1 MVQLMKRW
9 SFHRLIQ
16 NKVLLT
22 VIAMSLVLGLGSVAF
37 ISLNGLAHPE
47 STQEMEGSPEA
58 TDDVL
63 VVTATQ
69 EASQAAPVPFSEQAR
84 PESETQGTQ
93 SQASNG
99 AFEILRETSCIPD
112 HAEHQVGSVVDALD
126 TDRLMVSV
134 DGETYPIKFLGIDTR
149 VPNGDLNG
157 IVLSANEILV
167 GKTIALLKGGV
178 DADESGNLLR
188 YVFTENT
195 FVNLALIEKGLATVS
210 DDGSLGTCK
219 DLFLDAQ
226 ETAQG
231 QELGTWERLKPED
244 WGEWPVIPVISEN
257 ALEIYLQ
264 GLQAGTNPKLFSI
277 IGDCQNIPGGSLFR
291 KVNWDDFSLPPDLE
305 HLQPTL
311 DNFRTIWSRE
321 PVTVGG
327 GFIPASMFSTYWTD
341 TDRCDPIETPLDCE
355 FRLNNASIVL
365 ISIGSDQKPG
375 TGEDFDHY
383 MRKIVEYSIE
393 NKRLPIISTDAYAT
407 DEGFPLNLIMAQIAY
422 DYDIPLWNFWAAVQD
437 LPNHGLKEDNFHI
450 SAEAFAIKRIT
461 GIQVLHALLTA
472 AQQHQD

>member
-1 MVQLMKRW
+1 MKKW
-9 SFHRLIQ
+9 SFRNLIQ
-16 NKVLLT
+16 NKILLM
-22 VIAMSLVLGLGSVAF
+22 VITMSVVLGFGSVAF

-47 STQEMEGSPEA
+47 STREMEVRPEP
-58 TDDVL
+58 TNVSL
-63 VVTATQ
+63 ISTITQ
-69 EASQAAPVPFSEQAR
+69 EPPQATPTPFDEQAS
-84 PESETQGTQ
+84 PESETSDTQ
-93 SQASNG
+93 SQDPNG
-99 AFEILRETSCIPD
+99 AFEIILETSCIPD
-112 HAEHQVGSVVDALD
+112 HSEYLVGSVVDALD

-134 DGETYPIKFLGIDTR
+134 DGKTYPVKFLGIDTR
-149 VPNGDLNG
+149 VANSDLNG
-157 IVLSANEILV
+157 FVLSANEILV
-167 GKTIALLKGGV
+167 GKTIALLKGNV
-178 DADESGNLLR
+178 DSDEAGNLLR

-195 FVNLALIEKGLATVS
+195 FVNLALLERGLATVS
-210 DDGSLGTCK
+210 DDGTRGACK

-226 ETAQG
+226 ETAQR

-244 WGEWPVIPVISEN
+244 WREWPVIPTMSEN
-257 ALEIYLQ
+257 TLEIYLQ
-264 GLQAGTNPKLFSI
+264 GLQAGTNPNLFSI

-311 DNFRTIWSRE
+311 DNFRNIWSRE

-341 TDRCDPIETPLDCE
+341 TERCNPIETPLDCE
-355 FRLNNASIVL
+355 FRLNNASVVL

-393 NKRLPIISTDAYAT
+393 NNRLPIISTDAYAT
-407 DEGFPLNLIMAQIAY
+407 EEGFPLNLIMAEIAY

-472 AQQHQD
+472 AQEHQN